1 MDLAFFLQRF
11 LRMACDPPW
20 IGLDGEWSMDFL
32 YITKYGNTAEAYL
45 ISIAIFVTS
54 LFVWRWTYTILR
66 RTFCEWA
73 FNIQNLFDK
82 QSLYRLTNLVT
93 LLIPVVACY
102 FAKTRLFVEK
112 EISTWLDI
120 SALVLGQIVFLLILA
135 NILEP
140 LAEVILIKSVRDVR
154 RRDQK
159 YLQTQKQSID
169 KIKKHTKTLTRAL
182 LLFIPGLTI
191 ASHVT
196 AVPIVIWVA
205 PLGILLLE
213 LSFCLRIVRRTKL
226 TFKSGQH
233 LDDKI
238 VSETLFSPEVSRPLH
253 DPDLERKE
261 TIVRFFLDIYKHRV
275 RALKDSPAEIRLV
288 DSLSFAPN
296 YIYELRVMKDGDWQS
311 RRMTIGPIGEDAG
324 SRSKCFYVIYDYHL
338 VIKIPPTP
346 INDLTKYMD
355 ILKKERR
362 IVKRLSMKEC
372 IIPSVAV
379 ILKLI
384 QRFDQ
389 EGELPSEDNEEDYLK
404 FLNIFSELQKYL
416 RVGNTFAFFMDLS
429 KYYFLSHIIEAFHDT
444 EKKVYDEI
452 GKNSEVVGDYRK
464 FEDRYGSENIPFFLE
479 IEKLYNKYESE
490 LNKLIRQFNL
500 PAPPSADQAKTWFF
514 IHLAGERVTHVE
526 EGLSAEFIVGINRLL
541 DAIIGENLKAIQAY
555 RDNVRKSIHQT
566 AFVQHKG
573 YMEGIITNVL
583 ELLAHLHEKKVAMR
597 DLKPDNMLVAGNKDK
612 YPGFLAHPKEY
623 KIGLID
629 VETAVIL
636 EKSGKKTAN
645 QPPLGGTPQYAT
657 PSHFFDNNLLTHHY
671 DELTTILN
679 LQDWYAVIAI
689 IFRVITG
696 LPLFERTARMVSGII
711 KAMRAYQGK
720 EQEHFHSV
728 NEAFWKSAVGEFKEK
743 MAQKEETFKS
753 LNVQIFD
760 LAKKMFREIAS
771 DEKQRLAH
779 EIDQRLNS
787 QSIPM
792 SDKDRELLISCS
804 CQKIKD
810 LRKKWES
817 GPGAQKKQIDRSRI
831 ILLLRDLEKLKLQLQ
846 LQTQIL
852 QLLDQ
857 SAPSISAYGVVEF
870 MFNLVLNRMGG
881 GQWGCVTS
889 QDSLEPADQ
898 AYTTGESS
906 SQTTMVMTNEP

>member
-1 MDLAFFLQRF
+1 
-11 LRMACDPPW
+11 
-20 IGLDGEWSMDFL
+20 MDFL

-54 LFVWRWTYTILR
+54 LFVCRWTYTILR
-66 RTFCEWA
+66 RTFCEWV

-82 QSLYRLTNLVT
+82 QSLFRLTNLFT
-93 LLIPVVACY
+93 LLIPVAAFY
-102 FAKTRLFVEK
+102 FAKTRLFLEK
-112 EISTWLDI
+112 EVSTWLDI
-120 SALVLGQIVFLLILA
+120 AALVLGQIVFLLILA

-140 LAEVILIKSVRDVR
+140 LAEVILIKSARDVR
-154 RRDQK
+154 RRDQN

-169 KIKKHTKTLTRAL
+169 KIKKHTRALTRAL

-191 ASHVT
+191 ASHAT

-213 LSFCLRIVRRTKL
+213 LAICLRIVRTTKL
-226 TFKSGQH
+226 SFKSGQD

-238 VSETLFSPEVSRPLH
+238 VSETLFSPEISRPLH
-253 DPDLERKE
+253 DPDLELKE
-261 TIVRFFLDIYKHRV
+261 TIVRFFLNIYKHRV

-362 IVKRLSMKEC
+362 IVKRLSMKQC
-372 IIPSVAV
+372 IIPSAAV

-389 EGELPSEDNEEDYLK
+389 KGELPSEDNEEDYLK

-452 GKNSEVVGDYRK
+452 RKNSEVVGDYRK

-479 IEKLYNKYESE
+479 IEKLYNEYESE
-490 LNKLIRQFNL
+490 LNKLIKQFNL
-500 PAPPSADQAKTWFF
+500 PAAPAVDQAKTWFF
-514 IHLAGERVTHVE
+514 IHLVGERVRQVG

-541 DAIIGENLKAIQAY
+541 DGIIGENLQAIQAY
-555 RDNVRKSIHQT
+555 RDNVRKSIHQA

-573 YMEGIITNVL
+573 HMEGIITNLL

-612 YPGFLAHPKEY
+612 YPGFLAYPKEY

-636 EKSGKKTAN
+636 EKSGKKTAD

-657 PSHFFDNNLLTHHY
+657 PSHFFDNNLLTQHY
-671 DELTTILN
+671 DDLTTILN

-689 IFRVITG
+689 IYRVITG
-696 LPLFERTARMVSGII
+696 LPLFERTARMVPGII
-711 KAMRAYQGK
+711 KAMRGHQGR

-743 MAQKEETFKS
+743 LAQKEETFKS

-771 DEKQRLAH
+771 DERQRLAD
-779 EIDQRLNS
+779 EIDQRINS

-792 SDKDRELLISCS
+792 SAKDRELLISCS

-817 GPGAQKKQIDRSRI
+817 GPAAQKKQIDRSRI
-831 ILLLRDLEKLKLQLQ
+831 ISLLRDLEKLKLQLQ

-857 SAPSISAYGVVEF
+857 SAPSISAYGVLEF
-870 MFNLVLNRMGG
+870 MFRLVLNRMAGV
-881 GQWGCVTS
+881 QWGCFTS
-889 QDSLEPADQ
+889 QDSLESADH
-898 AYTTGESS
+898 AYGTGESS
-906 SQTTMVMTNEP
+906 SQTTIAVTIEA